1 MIMKV
6 LILNTGSSSVKYS
19 IYECGNGD
27 AHELAKGL
35 VERIGGATA
44 NVKCDCCLEHD
55 AQCAAC
61 MLGTPGELN
70 IPDHKAAISTICEIL
85 MSDQCGVVEDL
96 SEIAGIGHRVVHG
109 GEEFSDSTL
118 INDAVLEGIEKCC
131 KLAPLHNPP
140 ALQGIRACQEVFP
153 GVPQVAVFDTAFHAT
168 IPPTA
173 YRYPIPKQ
181 LYTEHGVRKYGF
193 HGTSH
198 RYVSERAIEMLDMP
212 AEDTRVITCH
222 LGNGCSI
229 SAVKG
234 GKCVETSMG
243 LTPLGGVMMG
253 TRTGD
258 LDPALALFM
267 AKELGMS
274 VADVDTMLNK
284 KSGLLGVCGNNDMR
298 DILKSAQAGDA
309 DCQLAVDMFCYSTA
323 RFIGSYA
330 MVLGGVDA
338 IVFTAGIGENNPYLR
353 ARILEKAGYLGC
365 HVDAARNEGRE
376 TIITTDDST
385 CKALV
390 IPTNEEL
397 VITTHTARIVAEQE
411 AAGASA

>member
-1 MIMKV
+1 MKV

-19 IYECGNGD
+19 IYECENGD
-27 AHELAKGL
+27 AKELAKGL
-35 VERIGGATA
+35 VERIGAT
-44 NVKCDCCLEHD
+44 NPNIKCDCCLD
-55 AQCAAC
+55 RTGKCPACA
-61 MLGTPGELN
+61 MVESGTLRVPS
-70 IPDHKAAISTICEIL
+70 HKAAISAICDIL
-85 MSDQCGVVEDL
+85 TSADCGVVSDL

-109 GEEFSDSTL
+109 GEEFSKSTL
-118 INDAVLEGIEKCC
+118 IDEAVIAGIEKCC

-153 GVPQVAVFDTAFHAT
+153 GTPQVAVFDTAFHAS
-168 IPPTA
+168 IPSHA
-173 YRYPIPKQ
+173 YRYPIPTA
-181 LYTEHGVRKYGF
+181 LYSEHGVRKYGF

-198 RYVSERAIEMLDMP
+198 RYVSEQAVARLSMP

-234 GKCVETSMG
+234 GKCIETSMG

-258 LDPALALFM
+258 LDPYLPLFM
-267 AKELGMS
+267 MKELGMS
-274 VADVDTMLNK
+274 VDEVDTLMNK
-284 KSGLLGVCGNNDMR
+284 KSGLLGVCGHNDMR
-298 DILKSAQAGDA
+298 DILKRAEGGDK
-309 DCQLAVDMFCYSTA
+309 DCQLAVSMFCYSIA

-338 IVFTAGIGENNPYLR
+338 IVFTAGIGENNALLR
-353 ARILEKAGYLGC
+353 SRILETAGYLGC
-365 HVDAARNEGRE
+365 HVDAERNAANAEV
-376 TIITTDDST
+376 ITTDDST
-385 CKALV
+385 CKAFV

-397 VITTHTARIVAEQE
+397 VITRHTARLVDE
-411 AAGASA
+411 ARETATA